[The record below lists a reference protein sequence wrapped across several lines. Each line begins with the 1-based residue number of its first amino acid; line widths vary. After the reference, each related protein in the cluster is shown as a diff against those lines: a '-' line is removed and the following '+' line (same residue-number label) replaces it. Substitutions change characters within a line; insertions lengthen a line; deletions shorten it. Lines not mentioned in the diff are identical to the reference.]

1 MNIDRL
7 PSQQLSSDSTLSGW
21 TLYPVD
27 YAEGSSH
34 HVNDEQHDYR
44 VSYVCAW
51 LELGV
56 FANPN

>member
-7 PSQQLSSDSTLSGW
+7 PLQQLSSDSTLSGW
-21 TLYPVD
+21 PLYPVD
-27 YAEGSSH
+27 AEGSSH
-34 HVNDEQHDYR
+34 RVKDEQHDYR

-56 FANPN
+56 SANPN